1 MLWFIDETWQNVGD
15 RRVGALG
22 AIAIR
27 ESAYNPFC
35 REVYAIKA
43 SKLGATEFT
52 DSEFKAQNCFAKSA
66 FKRHSLHED
75 SYWISATDEF
85 FSALAKYRVRCFVIW
100 TTNPS
105 LLDLRNPNSTSLS
118 KPYKQLLFDMG
129 ACMRLEAPDELGS
142 IVFDERGLKEDE
154 ATARA
159 IQNYLIRTS
168 YAGSHRWDRYF
179 LTIPSFAASTI
190 NPGLQAADLI
200 AYLGAHRCD
209 ARIRPELDRYQTKLD
224 ELRYEFR
231 SGRRQVVRRCIR
243 KVN

>member
-1 MLWFIDETWQNVGD
+1 MLWFIDETWQDIGNQ
-15 RRVGALG
+15 RVGALG
-22 AIAIR
+22 AVAIR
-27 ESAYNPFC
+27 ASAYNRFC

-43 SKLGATEFT
+43 HQLGATEFT

-66 FKRHSLHED
+66 FKRHDLHGD
-75 SYWISATDEF
+75 SYWIGATDEF
-85 FSALAKYRVRCFVIW
+85 FAALAKYGVRCFVIW

-105 LLDLRNPNSTSLS
+105 LLDLRNPNSTDLS

-129 ACMRLEAPDELGS
+129 ACMRLQAPDELGA
-142 IVFDERGLKEDE
+142 IVFDQRGLKEDE

-159 IQNYLIRTS
+159 IQNYLTRTS

-190 NPGLQAADLI
+190 SPGLQAADLI

-209 ARIRPELDRYQTKLD
+209 DSARPELARYQSTLED
-224 ELRYEFR
+224 LRYEFR
-231 SGRRQVVRRCIR
+231 SGRRQVLRRCIR